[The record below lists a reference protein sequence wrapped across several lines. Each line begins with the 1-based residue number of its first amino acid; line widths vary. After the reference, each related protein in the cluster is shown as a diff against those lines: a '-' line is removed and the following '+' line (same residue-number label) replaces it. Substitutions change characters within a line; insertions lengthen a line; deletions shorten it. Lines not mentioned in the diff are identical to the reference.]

1 MAKRTKLS
9 SSWISRFEKIEID
22 VPVNRDFFN
31 ASGEEISVWLS
42 RLASG
47 QIPLTG
53 NPSFPVFPDVPTV
66 ALLQEAIA
74 AAAAGGQLYWLQHL
88 LQHEE
93 MTAVGRQKALLA
105 ASRHGQLGAVELLL
119 QHGGVD
125 ASAQRNAALR
135 SAARGGHELVVSC
148 LLEAGGVDAS
158 ACGNAALIE
167 AAANGHVATVHRLLK
182 APNVSVRARHQL
194 AFRSAAAGGHLA
206 LVKYLLRQRYVNP
219 TAHHNDAIL
228 SAIRR
233 GHTAIVAELL
243 DYSLIRKDQNLHLR
257 LLDVACGTGN
267 AQIVDLL
274 LMVLPQLPESGDYAF
289 VRTTLNEGHLHIF
302 RRLLL
307 HFSPTRV
314 TRFFNECLACI
325 CRIGSV
331 ALFNL
336 FWERWHMQYMSRFV
350 QKNMLCALEGGHL
363 ALLERMLSV
372 FDFHPDDEFVNTG
385 LIAAVKSADP
395 AIVDFLLRNYL
406 VLPSSSYQAFEL
418 AVKNS
423 AEPLIQIFE
432 NYINLNDF
440 LFDFYRKPSDFDSNE
455 VIVLERLFS
464 RPDADLEALLR
475 RVRES
480 GLRFAFKRDYFEKM
494 LSLRVF
500 KSIQHIAY
508 ELIRSLP
515 DSLAG
520 VAAHY
525 VWPEYEVRRRLLEAK
540 TFRFWMDQLAAL
552 RQPPRARNTI
562 DNMLMMDFCEMDS
575 AS

>member
-182 APNVSVRARHQL
+182 EDSVDVTARNQL
-194 AFRSAAAGGHLA
+194 AFRKAVAGGHVPMVEYLMRLPKVRPPADYYDAVMHAARNKNMEMLRVLFRHPLLIRNLA
-206 LVKYLLRQRYVNP
+206 AQNRALNTAIQLKDHEYVDQLLEAFHIRPTLVCLKSTVTTNQMELFQLLLPRVPTNLKDRQLLLSFLCATNAIDYLKFYLQTATGYFDVDGPCCAAARHGHIDVLKIFYGSDHSFHTRSVLETAARHGQLGVVDYLLECCSDNLSGSLVFSLIYSILHNHEPVTARLLQFPALDVSEYLREIIFGYSFYNENHDELPRVVDRLLLEPTVFVDELLLEYEPEAQQNLYRTAPIAAHPRLLRQRVRDW
-219 TAHHNDAIL
+219 AHMGNFVASLPIPSFLARMLIENLCVEPVDADWER
-228 SAIRR
+228 A
-233 GHTAIVAELL
+233 VE
-243 DYSLIRKDQNLHLR
+243 
-257 LLDVACGTGN
+257 
-267 AQIVDLL
+267 
-274 LMVLPQLPESGDYAF
+274 M
-289 VRTTLNEGHLHIF
+289 
-302 RRLLL
+302 RRLL
-307 HFSPTRV
+307 
-314 TRFFNECLACI
+314 
-325 CRIGSV
+325 
-331 ALFNL
+331 
-336 FWERWHMQYMSRFV
+336 
-350 QKNMLCALEGGHL
+350 K
-363 ALLERMLSV
+363 
-372 FDFHPDDEFVNTG
+372 
-385 LIAAVKSADP
+385 
-395 AIVDFLLRNYL
+395 
-406 VLPSSSYQAFEL
+406 
-418 AVKNS
+418 
-423 AEPLIQIFE
+423 
-432 NYINLNDF
+432 
-440 LFDFYRKPSDFDSNE
+440 
-455 VIVLERLFS
+455 
-464 RPDADLEALLR
+464 
-475 RVRES
+475 
-480 GLRFAFKRDYFEKM
+480 
-494 LSLRVF
+494 
-500 KSIQHIAY
+500 
-508 ELIRSLP
+508 
-515 DSLAG
+515 
-520 VAAHY
+520 
-525 VWPEYEVRRRLLEAK
+525 
-540 TFRFWMDQLAAL
+540 QLAAC
-552 RQPPRARNTI
+552 RPN
-562 DNMLMMDFCEMDS
+562 
-575 AS
+575 

>member
-182 APNVSVRARHQL
+182 EDSVDVTARNQL
-194 AFRSAAAGGHLA
+194 AFRKAVAGGHVPMVEYLMRLPKVRPPADYYDAVMHAARTKNMEMLRALFRHPLLIRNLA
-206 LVKYLLRQRYVNP
+206 AHNRALNTAIQLKDHAFFNELLQAFNIRPNLQCLKSTVTTNQMELFEILLLRVPTNHNDRFLLLSFLGANNAIDYLKFYMQTTEDYFHGDRPCLAAAKHGHIDVLKMFHGSGTPFDVPTVLEIAAKHGQLGVVDYLLDSCSDDLNESYLVDAIIISILHHHEAITARLLQFPELDVTNCLRRIIFGYAYNRHDDEELPRVVDRLLLEPTVFVDELLLEYEPEAQQNLEYTESTVHPRLLRQRVRDW
-219 TAHHNDAIL
+219 AHLGNFVASLPIPSFLARMLIENLCVEPVDADWER
-228 SAIRR
+228 A
-233 GHTAIVAELL
+233 VE
-243 DYSLIRKDQNLHLR
+243 
-257 LLDVACGTGN
+257 
-267 AQIVDLL
+267 
-274 LMVLPQLPESGDYAF
+274 M
-289 VRTTLNEGHLHIF
+289 
-302 RRLLL
+302 RRLL
-307 HFSPTRV
+307 
-314 TRFFNECLACI
+314 
-325 CRIGSV
+325 
-331 ALFNL
+331 
-336 FWERWHMQYMSRFV
+336 
-350 QKNMLCALEGGHL
+350 K
-363 ALLERMLSV
+363 
-372 FDFHPDDEFVNTG
+372 
-385 LIAAVKSADP
+385 
-395 AIVDFLLRNYL
+395 
-406 VLPSSSYQAFEL
+406 
-418 AVKNS
+418 
-423 AEPLIQIFE
+423 
-432 NYINLNDF
+432 
-440 LFDFYRKPSDFDSNE
+440 
-455 VIVLERLFS
+455 
-464 RPDADLEALLR
+464 
-475 RVRES
+475 
-480 GLRFAFKRDYFEKM
+480 
-494 LSLRVF
+494 
-500 KSIQHIAY
+500 
-508 ELIRSLP
+508 
-515 DSLAG
+515 
-520 VAAHY
+520 
-525 VWPEYEVRRRLLEAK
+525 
-540 TFRFWMDQLAAL
+540 QLAAC
-552 RQPPRARNTI
+552 RPN
-562 DNMLMMDFCEMDS
+562 
-575 AS
+575 